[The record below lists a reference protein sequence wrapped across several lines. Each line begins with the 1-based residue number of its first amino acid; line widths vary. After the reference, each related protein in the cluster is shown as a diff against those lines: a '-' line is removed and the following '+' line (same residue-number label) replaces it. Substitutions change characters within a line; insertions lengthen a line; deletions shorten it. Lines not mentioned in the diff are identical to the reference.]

1 MNARIPVLLLLG
13 LFVLPLAAGCAAG
26 INSVDKGS
34 PMDWFWTGFI
44 AVTSLGVGFLIGATM
59 TRSGSGQLSHRS
71 HRHRRRTGI
80 GWKRLGQRIQAGT
93 RQGLDEWRSA
103 GNAEQPDWGDLSRR
117 IEERILDEMHK
128 YND

>member
-44 AVTSLGVGFLIGATM
+44 AVTSLAVGFLIGATM
-59 TRSGSGQLSHRS
+59 SRSGSMQLNHRS
-71 HRHRRRTGI
+71 HKHRRRTGI

-93 RQGLDEWRSA
+93 RQGLDEWRST

-117 IEERILDEMHK
+117 IEERIIEEMRK